1 MKSQQ
6 TAYDLGELI
15 DEFDQRMSPSV
26 VRANKVKSNKDAQ
39 SQNLPKTL
47 HEEKKVSE
55 NQSAPKP
62 PPRPSLSGKSEKK
75 CLMSH
80 VIET

>member
-26 VRANKVKSNKDAQ
+26 VRAHKFKADKDTL

-62 PPRPSLSGKSEKK
+62 PPRPSLSSKSEKK
-75 CLMSH
+75 MID
-80 VIET
+80 VTRN